1 MSLLVIRGQISRVGR
16 IRKVFDLAGGGIR
29 MDLFLASRLIRRFV
43 GLLRV
48 VGRIGVMGGRRVK
61 GRGRMVMTLC

>member
-1 MSLLVIRGQISRVGR
+1 
-16 IRKVFDLAGGGIR
+16 

-48 VGRIGVMGGRRVK
+48 VGRIRVMGGRRVK
-61 GRGRMVMTLC
+61 GRGRMVMTLY